1 MRFFFNDQEAN
12 IGGWKA
18 GTVQHFVVEA
28 GQLMEGSDVRAN
40 GVMLAHSAMRLK
52 CSLQVLDSVVLC
64 RSRLA
69 STKMT
74 KHSKNN
80 TASSVF
86 SYAEYK
92 KLDYG
97 TKKVRLLSLIM

>member
-1 MRFFFNDQEAN
+1 MR
-12 IGGWKA
+12 IHWLG
-18 GTVQHFVVEA
+18 
-28 GQLMEGSDVRAN
+28 
-40 GVMLAHSAMRLK
+40 
-52 CSLQVLDSVVLC
+52 DSKWCTALLTQ
-64 RSRLA
+64 RPLP
-69 STKMT
+69 STMT

-97 TKKVRLLSLIM
+97 TKKVIHLEP